1 MKDSEGKPRYYRG
14 GRKWQRKASKDRV
27 ARKIGRSVC
36 AHGAKLHLRSRP
48 IRTLEC
54 RLDTRP
60 PPSPFPLLPRPQ
72 FRTPPSSSVQISTRP
87 RIFRPS
93 SPPLFASLAL
103 LLHFRNHLSIH
114 PVSDSF
120 RSHPFREFLTTD
132 QTDST
137 NQRFVF
143 RDLFRVF
150 PREQRKFVPH
160 ALQDSRFRLK
170 KMK

>member
-14 GRKWQRKASKDRV
+14 RGGSGRGRL
-27 ARKIGRSVC
+27 RKIASHGKLVDRYARTARNCTCGPGRFARWNVDSIPDHHRVHFHC
-36 AHGAKLHLRSRP
+36 CRGHNSELLLPLPSRFRLDPVFSDLPLPLSLHRSRYSCTSVTTYRSP
-48 IRTLEC
+48 I
-54 RLDTRP
+54 
-60 PPSPFPLLPRPQ
+60 
-72 FRTPPSSSVQISTRP
+72 
-87 RIFRPS
+87 
-93 SPPLFASLAL
+93 
-103 LLHFRNHLSIH
+103 
-114 PVSDSF
+114 SDSF
-120 RSHPFREFLTTD
+120 RSHPFPEFLTTD

-143 RDLFRVF
+143 RNLFCVF

>member
-1 MKDSEGKPRYYRG
+1 MAGL
-14 GRKWQRKASKDRV
+14 
-27 ARKIGRSVC
+27 RKIASHGKLLDRYARTARNCTCGPGRFARWNVDSIPDHHRVHFHC
-36 AHGAKLHLRSRP
+36 CRGHNSELLLPLPSRF
-48 IRTLEC
+48 
-54 RLDTRP
+54 RLDP
-60 PPSPFPLLPRPQ
+60 VF
-72 FRTPPSSSVQISTRP
+72 
-87 RIFRPS
+87 S